1 VAAVAVVAILL
12 NRPGIKKTGLPG
24 QPAPDEAA
32 PQTSPET
39 NANASSF
46 FSKRHQ
52 EPMNQSLANGGS
64 AGISAS
70 AAGIITNW
78 EDKVDEILVSATTT
92 PDKAK
97 QLLELFARLPEAG
110 QVEVVKHLSNLLP
123 DQEYEPMAKLL
134 ADPQLPGDVLEA
146 LMADMLN
153 RPGHLKLPALL
164 EVARTPQHP
173 KADQAKEMLG
183 FLLEADCGDDWAQW
197 QAKVEAWL
205 KENPD

>member
-1 VAAVAVVAILL
+1 MAAIALVAILL
-12 NRPGIKKTGLPG
+12 HGPRTKKTELPG
-24 QPAPDEAA
+24 QPAPEEPA
-32 PQTSPET
+32 PRTSPET
-39 NANASSF
+39 HANASSF
-46 FSKRHQ
+46 FSKHHR
-52 EPMNQSLANGGS
+52 EPPNQSLTNGGP

-78 EDKVDEILVSATTT
+78 EDKVDEILGSASAT

-97 QLLELFARLPEAG
+97 QMLELFARLPEVG

-123 DQEYEPMAKLL
+123 DQDYEPMGNLL

-146 LMADMLN
+146 LMADVLN

-183 FLLEADCGDDWAQW
+183 FLLEADYGDDWTQW
-197 QAKVEAWL
+197 QAKVAEWL